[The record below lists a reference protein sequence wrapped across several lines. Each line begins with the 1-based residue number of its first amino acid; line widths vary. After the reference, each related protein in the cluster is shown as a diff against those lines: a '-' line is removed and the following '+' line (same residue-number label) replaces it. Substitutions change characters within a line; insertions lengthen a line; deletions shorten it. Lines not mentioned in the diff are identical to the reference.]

1 MSHVLRGEAL
11 VFEVDGAR
19 LVDGIDVEVA
29 AGEVLALDGAE
40 RRRQVDAAP
49 TARGRARCRRAA
61 RSSSAAGR
69 SPGLGTRSARG
80 SAR

>member
-1 MSHVLRGEAL
+1 MSRVLRGEGL

-29 AGEVLALDGAE
+29 AGEVLALTGPNGAGKSTLLRLLAGE
-40 RRRQVDAAP
+40 LEP
-49 TARGRARCRRAA
+49 TGGTVELCGRPLARIGHWN
-61 RSSSAAGR
+61 GH
-69 SPGLGTRSARG
+69 G